1 MTNEPKV
8 DLDNENQEGE
18 NLDNQKEEVDT
29 QEKEMK
35 ISKKEYQSLLAQK
48 EHWREKAKAKT
59 EEKPEVN
66 TEVKPEVKPT
76 VESNDPMDTIKMFNA
91 LKDYSPDEIE
101 TLSKQAKVYGVS
113 LTEVAEIEDVQLL
126 LKAKR
131 EKIKNEQANPIPGT
145 RQEPSST
152 DFSKWTAEDRQKLTS
167 NPTKENIA
175 KLGEYT
181 SWLKSQR

>member
-1 MTNEPKV
+1 MTNEPTV

-18 NLDNQKEEVDT
+18 NLENQTEVDT
-29 QEKEMK
+29 QEEEMK

-48 EHWREKAKAKT
+48 EHWREKAKAKA
-59 EEKPEVN
+59 EEKPE
-66 TEVKPEVKPT
+66 EVKPEVKPAI
-76 VESNDPMDTIKMFNA
+76 ESNDTMETIKMFNA

-181 SWLKSQR
+181 SWLKSQK